1 MIIYIKNLFNQLIEK
16 FEDPRKRSFK
26 NFMEMMAPNIILNW
40 CMTKYYDYLINI
52 ENNFKSVN
60 KCKNQADMLAFY
72 LKIINRRNSKL
83 SNKHKLIK
91 KIWINKLHLN
101 EPYEVANIIRS
112 VFINEGAEEY
122 INKISNQCANSYKD
136 IIYMM
141 THDCEDMYKNVRNKF
156 NIES

>member
-1 MIIYIKNLFNQLIEK
+1 MITYIKNLFNQLIEK

-26 NFMEMMAPNIILNW
+26 NFMEMMAPNIVLNW

-60 KCKNQADMLAFY
+60 KCKNQADMLVFY

-112 VFINEGAEEY
+112 VFINEKAEDY
-122 INKISNQCANSYKD
+122 INKISNECANSYKD

-141 THDCEDMYKNVRNKF
+141 TYERENMYKYVRNKF
-156 NIES
+156 NIKS

>member
-1 MIIYIKNLFNQLIEK
+1 MITYIKNLFNQLIKK
-16 FEDPRKRSFK
+16 FEDQKKRIFE
-26 NFMEMMAPNIILNW
+26 NFIEIMAPNIVINW

-72 LKIINRRNSKL
+72 LKIVAKRELKHCNKKKL
-83 SNKHKLIK
+83 VK
-91 KIWINKLHLN
+91 KVYVKKLHLN

-141 THDCEDMYKNVRNKF
+141 THDCEDIYKNVQNKF